1 MTISEQKAAL
11 RKEVLAR
18 RDAITPDYRE
28 GKNILIGAQLFQ
40 KIDWEELEQKKEMQ
54 AWANAPATG
63 SESVASGEGEGE
75 TPRITV
81 SVYSAMKSEP
91 DVSGF
96 AAMAYNH
103 DARVCYPCMERLPE
117 GNAEHRK
124 LHMVFRAVSFEQR
137 ETCPF
142 VVNPLQS
149 LSPDDPVL
157 EAYPVVEAEELDVI
171 IVPIVAFDAANNRLG
186 YGGGNYDRLLAQTR
200 ADAQVI
206 GVAYEEQRVDAVP
219 LEPFD
224 KPLKSIVSA

>member
-1 MTISEQKAAL
+1 
-11 RKEVLAR
+11 
-18 RDAITPDYRE
+18 
-28 GKNILIGAQLFQ
+28 
-40 KIDWEELEQKKEMQ
+40 MQ
-54 AWANAPATG
+54 AWANAPAAE
-63 SESVASGEGEGE
+63 SEGAAGGEGEGE

-96 AAMAYNH
+96 VAMAYNH

-142 VVNPLQS
+142 VANPLQS

-157 EAYPVVEAEELDVI
+157 EAYPVVAAEELDVI

-200 ADAQVI
+200 SDAQVI

-219 LEPFD
+219 LESFD